1 MTRRFPRARIRR
13 FGLYADQGHEFA
25 YCMEV
30 SGITD
35 RKLARKLWTQYILYT
50 EGPHFYD

>member
-1 MTRRFPRARIRR
+1 MRRFPHARIRR
-13 FGLYADQGHEFA
+13 FCNLCDAGYEFA

-35 RKLARKLWTQYILYT
+35 RQLARKLWTQYILYT